1 MVAGSPSPS
10 SENSR
15 RYLFWAAPP
24 KRSANQHVVRC
35 AIYTRKS
42 TTVGLDDDFTT
53 LDAQREAC
61 DAYIQSQ
68 KHAGWRSLPTQYD
81 DGGFTGATLDRPALK
96 HLLEDMAAGLVD
108 CVVVYKVDRLSRS
121 LLDFTLLLDRL
132 DRSGVAFVSVT
143 QHFNTESSMGRLTL
157 NILLSFAQFEREMIG
172 ERIRDKMGAARRRGK
187 YMGGVPPLGYDVDR
201 GRKCLIVQPAE
212 AVLVRTIFTRYLHAQ
227 SLLAVVQWLTSE
239 GYTTKRWTTKAGKVQ
254 GGRAFTVTR
263 LQALLRNPLYVGQVR
278 HGGEIYDGEQ
288 EAIVAPELFTAAQ
301 DRLTNIR
308 QARSTPRRA
317 VLGLLARGLV
327 QCTRCQAAM
336 AHTYSQKNNRRYRSY
351 VCTTKQ
357 KQGMT
362 ACAMPP
368 INAAE
373 LEQAVVTHLRQ
384 WAGDPAQQRAA
395 VEAEICAE
403 GAGTDDAWCVEE
415 IQTALGIFEPTWDLL
430 APGERARVLAIILE
444 RVDYDGKGTLGLTLS
459 RRGIQAFG
467 VELGTPR
474 EVSA

>member
-1 MVAGSPSPS
+1 MS
-10 SENSR
+10 
-15 RYLFWAAPP
+15 AA
-24 KRSANQHVVRC
+24 KQSASQQIVRC

-68 KHAGWRSLPTQYD
+68 KHAGWRSVPTLYD
-81 DGGFTGATLDRPALK
+81 DGGFTGATLERPALK
-96 HLLEDMAAGLVD
+96 SLLQDITTGLVD

-132 DRSGVAFVSVT
+132 DRHGVAFVSVT

-157 NILLSFAQFEREMIG
+157 NILLSFAQFEREMIS

-187 YMGGVPPLGYDVDR
+187 YMGGVPPVGYDVDR
-201 GRKCLIVQPAE
+201 ERKCLIVQPEE
-212 AVLVRTIFTRYLHAQ
+212 AVLVRTIFTRYLHEQ
-227 SLLAVVQWLTSE
+227 SLLAVVQWLN
-239 GYTTKRWTTKAGKVQ
+239 GKGHTTKRWTTKAGKVQ
-254 GGRAFTVTR
+254 GGRLFTVTR

-278 HGGEIYDGEQ
+278 HRGEIYDGEQ

-301 DRLTNIR
+301 ERLTKNR

-327 QCTRCQAAM
+327 QCARCQATM
-336 AHTYSQKNNRRYRSY
+336 AHTYSQKNHRRYRYY

-357 KQGMT
+357 KQGIT

-373 LEQAVVTHLRQ
+373 LEHAVVMHLRQ
-384 WAGDPAQQRAA
+384 LADDPDRQRAA
-395 VEAEICAE
+395 VETQIQASCE
-403 GAGTDDAWCVEE
+403 GMEEAWSVDEL
-415 IQTALGIFEPTWDLL
+415 QTALGIFEPTWDLL
-430 APGERARVLAIILE
+430 APGERARVLSIILE
-444 RVDYDGKGTLGLTLS
+444 RVDYDGEGTLGLTLS
-459 RRGIQAFG
+459 RRGIQALG
-467 VELGTPR
+467 VELSTAH
-474 EVSA
+474 EIST